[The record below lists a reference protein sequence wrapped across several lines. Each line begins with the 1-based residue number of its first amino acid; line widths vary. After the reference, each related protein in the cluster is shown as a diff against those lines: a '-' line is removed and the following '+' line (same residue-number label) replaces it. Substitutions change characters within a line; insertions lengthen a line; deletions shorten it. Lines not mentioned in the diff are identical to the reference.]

1 MLRIVMFIL
10 SLLAPLGAFAPPA
23 QAQDAGAIESVIT
36 SQLDAF
42 NARDVDTA
50 WTYASPMIQG
60 MFGNAANFG
69 TMVQQGYPM
78 VWTNDGVE
86 FLELRQQGDQ
96 PRQTVLL
103 RDSGGGRW
111 VLDYTMIQTENGW
124 KINGVT
130 VVPQPDV
137 GV

>member
-10 SLLAPLGAFAPPA
+10 GLLAPLGAIAPPA
-23 QAQDAGAIESVIT
+23 QAQDAGAIENVI
-36 SQLDAF
+36 SGQLDAF
-42 NARDVDTA
+42 NAGDVDTA

-69 TMVQQGYPM
+69 MMVQQGYPM
-78 VWTNDGVE
+78 VWSNGGAE
-86 FLELRQQGDQ
+86 FLELSEEGGQF
-96 PRQTVLL
+96 RQTVLL
-103 RDSGGGRW
+103 RDSGGARW